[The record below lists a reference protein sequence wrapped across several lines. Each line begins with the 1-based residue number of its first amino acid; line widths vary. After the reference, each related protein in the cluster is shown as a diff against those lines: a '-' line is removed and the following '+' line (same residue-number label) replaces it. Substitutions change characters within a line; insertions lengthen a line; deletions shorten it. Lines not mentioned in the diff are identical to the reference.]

1 MKLVKANGE
10 FFDGIFT
17 FKFDARYHPRPGS
30 VLFVETTPILNDRNE
45 DSRGVFGEMLFLT
58 VSLKSR
64 SFVLSPRLQLEDKP
78 NQKAAFVWLAH
89 KVMTKNLDVFSQNWF
104 LRASI
109 EMEEWHRK
117 QGRCT
122 VFTCWVDVGQFPNN
136 DR

>member
-1 MKLVKANGE
+1 ME
-10 FFDGIFT
+10 
-17 FKFDARYHPRPGS
+17 Y
-30 VLFVETTPILNDRNE
+30 
-45 DSRGVFGEMLFLT
+45 LT

-109 EMEEWHRK
+109 EMAVWHRK
-117 QGRCT
+117 LGRCT
-122 VFTCWVDVGQFPNN
+122 VFTCRLDVGQFPNN